1 MTIAFRLGRRLAAP
15 ALLTLGL
22 LAAGCTDNTTTTFD
36 GPDPNRSYHQVQ
48 RLGNPLI
55 SEVLLEK
62 RNHPLHGSIG
72 PDQDVALILQPVADF
87 ITGTA
92 GRAPSYA
99 TLLGSVLIPDML
111 IIQSDKTGAGDAKGW
126 LTWLPQLGGG
136 YGGRQLSDDVVDL
149 ALLAVF
155 GDPFGADPP
164 GAVGKAGL
172 TTDNVGSDSNFRT
185 AFPYLAVAN

>member
-1 MTIAFRLGRRLAAP
+1 MTKTLRLVAP
-15 ALLTLGL
+15 ALLGL
-22 LAAGCTDNTTTTFD
+22 SLLTAGCNNDNSPTFT
-36 GPDPNRSYHQVQ
+36 GPDPNRSYDQVQ

-92 GRAPSYA
+92 GRAPAYA

-111 IIQSDKTGAGDAKGW
+111 IVQSDKTAAGDAKGW
-126 LTWLPQLGGG
+126 LTWLPQLGAG
-136 YGGRQLSDDVVDL
+136 YGGRKLD
-149 ALLAVF
+149 
-155 GDPFGADPP
+155 
-164 GAVGKAGL
+164 
-172 TTDNVGSDSNFRT
+172 
-185 AFPYLAVAN
+185 

>member
-1 MTIAFRLGRRLAAP
+1 MTPTLRLGRRLAAP
-15 ALLTLGL
+15 ALFSLCL
-22 LAAGCTDNTTTTFD
+22 LAAGCSDTTSTFE
-36 GPDPNRSYHQVQ
+36 GPDPNRSYDQVQ

-72 PDQDVALILQPVADF
+72 PDQDAALILQPVADF

-92 GRAPSYA
+92 GRAGSYA

-111 IIQSDKTGAGDAKGW
+111 IVQSDKTGAGDARGW

-155 GDPFGADPP
+155 GDPFGADPA
-164 GAVGKAGL
+164 GAAGKAGL

-185 AFPYLAVAN
+185 TFPYLAVAN